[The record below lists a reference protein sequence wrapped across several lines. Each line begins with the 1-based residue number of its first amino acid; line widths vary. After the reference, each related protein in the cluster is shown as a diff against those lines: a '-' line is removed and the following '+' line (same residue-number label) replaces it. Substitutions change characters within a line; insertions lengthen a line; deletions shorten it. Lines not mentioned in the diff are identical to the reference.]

1 MKKVVQPKF
10 LGSGII
16 DPAHEL
22 EVVCANC
29 GFDVDEAE
37 LAADTCSDC
46 GEPLNL
52 KQSVAIK
59 VTTVPMSGATM

>member
-1 MKKVVQPKF
+1 MKKVFEPKM
-10 LGSGII
+10 LGSGNIE
-16 DPAHEL
+16 PAHEL

-37 LAADTCSDC
+37 LEADTCSDC
-46 GEPLNL
+46 GEALSL